1 MTESNNPP
9 TISRLPKLTYR
20 VWTVWRRNFDVFM
33 KTWHVNFLPSLIEPI
48 LYLLAFGFGLG
59 TFVTSIEGITYIQ
72 WIAPG
77 LVAITVMYGA
87 FFECTYGSF
96 VRMYYQRTFDAIIAT
111 PINVEE
117 VIAGELL
124 WGATRATF
132 NSAIV
137 LAVVAAFGLISSPFF
152 LAMLPVAFFG
162 GLLFAALGMCFT
174 ALAPNIDFFNYPTF
188 LLITPMFLI
197 SNTFI
202 PLASFPSQ
210 LQTIALA
217 VLPLTH
223 VADLSRVLVVG
234 KIETLGGLG
243 PAWVL
248 FLAVFWI
255 AVVTVVFFVLSI
267 YLMERKHI
275 K

>member
-1 MTESNNPP
+1 MTTSASV
-9 TISRLPKLTYR
+9 SRLPKLTYR

-33 KTWHVNFLPSLIEPI
+33 KTWHVNFMPSLIEPI

-59 TFVTSIEGITYIQ
+59 TFVTNIEGISYIQ

-96 VRMYYQRTFDAIIAT
+96 VRMYFQRTFDAIIAT

-137 LAVVAAFGLISSPFF
+137 LAVVAAFGLISTPWF
-152 LAMLPVAFFG
+152 LAILPVAFFG

-202 PLASFPSQ
+202 PLATFPSQ

-217 VLPLTH
+217 ALPLTH
-223 VADLSRVLVVG
+223 VADLSRLLVVG
-234 KIETLGGLG
+234 KIETLGSLR
-243 PAWVL
+243 PEWVL
-248 FLAVFWI
+248 LLAVFWI
-255 AVVTVVFFVLSI
+255 AIVTGVLFVLSI
-267 YLMERKHI
+267 CLMKRKLI

>member
-1 MTESNNPP
+1 VTSNAPSP
-9 TISRLPKLTYR
+9 SISRLPRLTRR

-59 TFVTSIEGITYIQ
+59 TFVSEIEGISYMQ

-77 LVAITVMYGA
+77 LVAITVMYGS

-96 VRMYYQRTFDAIIAT
+96 VRMYFQRTFDAIIAT
-111 PINVEE
+111 PVSVEE

-137 LAVVAAFGLISSPFF
+137 LAVIAAFGLISTPWF

-234 KIETLGGLG
+234 KIETLGGLS
-243 PAWVL
+243 PELVVT
-248 FLAVFWI
+248 LAVFWI
-255 AVVTVVFFVLSI
+255 AIVAMALFVLSI
-267 YLMERKHI
+267 YLMKRKLI

>member
-1 MTESNNPP
+1 MTKLTEAPSGF
-9 TISRLPKLTYR
+9 RLPKLTYR
-20 VWTVWRRNFDVFM
+20 VWKVWRRNFDVFM
-33 KTWHVNFLPSLIEPI
+33 KTWHVNFLPSLLEPI

-59 TFVTSIEGITYIQ
+59 TFVSSIEGISYIQ

-77 LVAITVMYGA
+77 LVAITVMYGG

-96 VRMYYQRTFDAIIAT
+96 VRMYFQRTFDAIIAT
-111 PINVEE
+111 PVSVEE
-117 VIAGELL
+117 VIAGEVL
-124 WGATRATF
+124 WGATRATI

-137 LAVVAAFGLISSPFF
+137 LAVVAVFGLISSTWFF
-152 LAMLPVAFFG
+152 AVLLVAFFG

-202 PLASFPSQ
+202 PLASFPGQ
-210 LQTIALA
+210 LQTVALA

-223 VADLSRVLVVG
+223 VADLSRGLLVG

-243 PAWVL
+243 PEWVTL
-248 FLAVFWI
+248 LAVVWI
-255 AVVTVVFFVLSI
+255 AIVTVLFFVLSI
-267 YLMERKHI
+267 YLMKRKLI
-275 K
+275 R